1 MQDYNKTHQKSS
13 GIPAVS
19 SDGTIHFLL
28 IKYQQRGGVFIADE
42 MLLLTIAGVSV
53 VMDLY
58 KMRVKNSWVLCSFLA
73 GAVTCFWQKGFAG
86 LTRFIPGILMPLAVL
101 GWMFYF
107 RMLGPGDI
115 KVFCALG
122 GIMGTCK
129 DPVVYLVFLSVRSRD
144 FTLPFCSAVE
154 ESGRGWRIW
163 RHILWSICR
172 QAATN
177 PIIEGKV
184 HRKIFISRCPYL

>member
-1 MQDYNKTHQKSS
+1 
-13 GIPAVS
+13 
-19 SDGTIHFLL
+19 
-28 IKYQQRGGVFIADE
+28 

-58 KMRVKNSWVLCSFLA
+58 KMRVNNSWILCSLLA

-101 GWMFYF
+101 EWMFYF

-122 GIMGTCK
+122 GIMG
-129 DPVVYLVFLSVRSRD
+129 PVKILWCIWFSFLCGAGIH
-144 FTLPFCSAVE
+144 LPFCSAVE
-154 ESGRGWRIW
+154 KSGRGWRIW